1 MRSLGRTLALY
12 GATLVAC
19 GLVGNALIEQGSP
32 SALFNGGVFG
42 VVMIILGVLLRQGRQ
57 WTLPAAL
64 SATAVFTLTFAW
76 RGATHWMAVI
86 NGDANHVAVATL
98 LTVLLVLSALMCLQ
112 LLRHYRH

>member
-1 MRSLGRTLALY
+1 MRTLGRTLALY
-12 GATLVAC
+12 GVTLVAC
-19 GLVGNALIEQGSP
+19 GLLGHFLIAKGSP

-42 VVMIILGVLLRQGRQ
+42 VVMVVLGLLLRQGRQ

-76 RGATHWMAVI
+76 RGATHWIAMTQGEHGHLGIAV
-86 NGDANHVAVATL
+86 L
-98 LTVLLVLSALMCLQ
+98 LTVLLVLSALMCLR

>member
-1 MRSLGRTLALY
+1 MRSLGLTLALY
-12 GATLVAC
+12 GATLVVC

-42 VVMIILGVLLRQGRQ
+42 IVMVVLGVLLRQGRQ

-76 RGATHWMAVI
+76 RGATHWLDVLNGQPGHLAVSI
-86 NGDANHVAVATL
+86 L
-98 LTVLLVLSALMCLQ
+98 LTVLLVLSALMCLR